1 MSGDMWSRGLR
12 EDLAASEHDQWRAWA
27 SYMLSHMTLENV
39 LRWLRQSRTDYADLP
54 PAEQR
59 SDHQFVERTLD
70 ILERHG
76 VVAPPRAGV
85 QDHPMCRCAAPVPA
99 DPGHDA
105 QREVRQI
112 LERVMEMTRACPL
125 GMRCRGCPFCR
136 GSEGDP
142 VCGMAKIHTLA
153 CELVGRRRG

>member
-1 MSGDMWSRGLR
+1 MSSGMWSRGLR

-27 SYMLSHMTLENV
+27 SYMLSRMTLENV

-76 VVAPPRAGV
+76 VVEPPLAGA

-99 DPGHDA
+99 DPRHDA
-105 QREVRQI
+105 QREVRLI
-112 LERVMEMTRACPL
+112 LERVMEMTRACPHSL
-125 GMRCRGCPFCR
+125 WCGECPFCY
-136 GSEGDP
+136 GSEG
-142 VCGMAKIHTLA
+142 VLACGMAKIHAMA
-153 CELVGRRRG
+153 CELAGRRRG

>member
-1 MSGDMWSRGLR
+1 MSGGMWSRGLR
-12 EDLAASEHDQWRAWA
+12 EDLAASEHDQWRAWV

-39 LRWLRQSRTDYADLP
+39 LRWLRQSRTDYADLS

-59 SDHQFVERTLD
+59 SDRQFVERTLD

-76 VVAPPRAGV
+76 VVVLP
-85 QDHPMCRCAAPVPA
+85 DHPMRRCAAPVPA

-105 QREVRQI
+105 QWEVHLI

-125 GMRCRGCPFCR
+125 GMRCRECPGR
-136 GSEGDP
+136 LSRGDP